1 MDDVYPNIVQLKV
14 DLGKQLLKAHIF
26 ILFYFFN
33 IMKLIIFFFFLQD
46 LMGLPNI
53 AGLRKTFGKLEL
65 TSEGLE

>member
-1 MDDVYPNIVQLKV
+1 MDDVYPNRVQLIV

-33 IMKLIIFFFFLQD
+33 IMKLIIFFFLQD
-46 LMGLPNI
+46 MMGLPNI
-53 AGLRKTFGKLEL
+53 AGLRKAFGKLEL